1 MKNNNYRLSKWGAQ
15 AVLAGVDLVKI
26 GYVSRRKMDDM

>member
-1 MKNNNYRLSKWGAQ
+1 MKNNNYRLSKWGVQ

-26 GYVSRRKMDDM
+26 GYVSRRKMNDL